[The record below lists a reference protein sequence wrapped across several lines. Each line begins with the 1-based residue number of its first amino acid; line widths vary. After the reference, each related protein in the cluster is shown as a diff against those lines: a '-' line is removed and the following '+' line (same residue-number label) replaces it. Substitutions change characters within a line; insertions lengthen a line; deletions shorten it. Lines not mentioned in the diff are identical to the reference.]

1 MANLTGRR
9 FNHLTVMKRANDCD
23 TKKQYLCLC
32 DCGKEIVVSKTKLI
46 RGVVKSCGCKAQRK
60 YNGHNLRYTY
70 YEDCDG
76 LLNLRMAIINQAIID
91 YRQGNKEQKALLEEW
106 FLSDYGQFISGDM
119 GEVIVE
125 KLRKEYK

>member
-1 MANLTGRR
+1 MADLTGRR
-9 FNHLTVMKRANDCD
+9 FNYLTVIEQVDNRETHRK
-23 TKKQYLCLC
+23 YLCLC
-32 DCGKEIVVSKTKLI
+32 DCGKETIVSKTKLI
-46 RGVVKSCGCKAQRK
+46 RGIVKSCGCQTQRK

-91 YRQGNKEQKALLEEW
+91 YRQGNREQKASLEEW